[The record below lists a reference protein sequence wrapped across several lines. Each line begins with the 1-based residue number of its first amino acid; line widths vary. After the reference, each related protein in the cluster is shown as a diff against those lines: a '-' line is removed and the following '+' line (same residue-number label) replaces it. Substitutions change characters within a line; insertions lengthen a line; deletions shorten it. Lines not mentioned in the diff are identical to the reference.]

1 MLKYYTTKNSLC
13 VHLPLHKFKYVLKV
27 YSLHYTHIL
36 KVIHVHHKGAQMH
49 SCMCW
54 KISNIF
60 INDLESASDIISF
73 PFSAKKLAE
82 ELEGWLG
89 ASGLSKSSDVRAVIA
104 P

>member
-1 MLKYYTTKNSLC
+1 M
-13 VHLPLHKFKYVLKV
+13 HLPLHKFKYVLKV
-27 YSLHYTHIL
+27 YSLHTCSESYTCSS
-36 KVIHVHHKGAQMH
+36 KRSTNA

-54 KISNIF
+54 NISNFF

-73 PFSAKKLAE
+73 HFSAKKLAE

-89 ASGLSKSSDVRAVIA
+89 ASGLSKSSDVRGVIA